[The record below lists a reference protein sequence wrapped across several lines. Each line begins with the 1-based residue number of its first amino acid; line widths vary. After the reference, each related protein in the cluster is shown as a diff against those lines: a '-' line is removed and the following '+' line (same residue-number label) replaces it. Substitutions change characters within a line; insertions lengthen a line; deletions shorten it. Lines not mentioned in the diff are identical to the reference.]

1 MYEADP
7 ARHISRRQVRSLE
20 ERGTMSAENSNNDS
34 ANEVERVLRK
44 SGSNNARRAS
54 IFVHG

>member
-7 ARHISRRQVRSLE
+7 ARHISRLHVRSLE
-20 ERGTMSAENSNNDS
+20 ECGTMSAENSNNDS